1 MSLRLRFH
9 RAQDRIIL
17 TEDEVLYRKVLV
29 TLIAGNGVVRGRF
42 LFNGWLIVE
51 AEIGPRTGLVL
62 ESIGVLYRDFQTIE
76 VAHKVTLPA
85 GLLFIADT
93 GKLLNHDG
101 AVPILSRFLVL
112 RETFRVDVARMEFG
126 KQCCSTVELIWS
138 D

>member
-1 MSLRLRFH
+1 SLRLRFR

-17 TEDEVLYRKVLV
+17 TEDEVLFRVVLV
-29 TLIAGNGVVRGRF
+29 TLIARNGSVWSSF
-42 LFNGWLIVE
+42 FFNGWLILE

-62 ESIGVLYRDFQTIE
+62 ESIGVLYRDFQTVE

-85 GLLFIADT
+85 GLLFAADA

-101 AVPILSRFLVL
+101 AVPILPCFLVL
-112 RETFRVDVARMEFG
+112 REAFRVDVHRVEFG
-126 KQCCSTVELIWS
+126 KQCCATVEIVWS